1 MNNTINIAFLI
12 ILKYDNIFNKSV
24 FSVGICI
31 LVFLL
36 KLSLGKK
43 VMTHTLIAK

>member
-1 MNNTINIAFLI
+1 MLI
-12 ILKYDNIFNKSV
+12 NKSV

-36 KLSLGKK
+36 WISLGKK
-43 VMTHTLIAK
+43 VMTHMLIVK